1 MTADVEV
8 CIYKVTDDA
17 ATLWDDVKESG
28 LSLYQIQLRHDAYN
42 SATVNLH
49 DRFNSFL
56 KVQDD
61 APENLAELQRRALIK
76 LVTTT
81 DDPDDVGFVRWRNA
95 FYVAGGAKALLNAMF
110 LLDDFWFYVSSE
122 LGKDV
127 NVSLHPHIGINIDG
141 CWDYLLYEYSL
152 HEPAQNLPMGIVEAA
167 PVQGKRVLQ
176 LTLQVESDD
185 KLSFVVHGPTWPFR
199 DKFDSCGIPGY
210 RWEENGQSKY
220 YRVLEGVNCD
230 NADEREKVLK
240 MLGEG
245 VLFNTAMRVTIDGGL
260 KPGTSA
266 FKFVQTL
273 RSRMHLHFV

>member
-141 CWDYLLYEYSL
+141 CWDYLLYEYTL
-152 HEPAQNLPMGIVEAA
+152 HEPAQNLPMGIFGAA

-176 LTLQVESDD
+176 MILQVESDE
-185 KLSFVVHGPTWPFR
+185 KVSFILHGPTWSFR
-199 DKFDSCGIPGY
+199 DRFDARAIPGY
-210 RWEENGQSKY
+210 RREEDGKSLY
-220 YRVLEGVNCD
+220 YRVIESVD
-230 NADEREKVLK
+230 AASETEREKVLN
-240 MLGEG
+240 MLGDG
-245 VLFNTAMRVTIDGGL
+245 VLCNTAMRVTIDGEL
-260 KPGTSA
+260 KPGTTV
-266 FKFVQTL
+266 FRLVQTL
-273 RSRMHLHFV
+273 RKRTHLHFV